1 MLPKYAVWLAF
12 TGLATM
18 LAGCEREV
26 TFSGDIQPIFTEYCV
41 DCHDNSGEGYAASG
55 FSVADYDSVMKGTNR
70 GQVVVPGSS
79 SSSTL
84 YRMVAQQTA
93 PEIQMPPH
101 HQVSLTKGRTT
112 PLPADKVETIRV
124 WIDQG
129 ANNN

>member
-26 TFSGDIQPIFTEYCV
+26 TFSGDIQPIFTEYCA
-41 DCHDNSGEGYAASG
+41 DCHDHSGEGYAASG
-55 FSVADYDSVMKGTNR
+55 FSVTDYDSVMKGTNL

-79 SSSTL
+79 FSSTL
-84 YRMVAQQTA
+84 YRLVAQQTS

-101 HQVSLTKGRTT
+101 HQVSLAKGRTT